1 MSMTKNS
8 LNTESQIA
16 VIIIEDNRF
25 IRKGWELALAKESGI
40 EIIGSYES
48 CESAFKNE
56 SIGEADIILMDIGLP
71 GMSGIEGVKYLK
83 EKYPKIIIVMCT
95 VHDDDDKIF
104 NAICAGAVGYLLKK
118 TSSEDLVNALRD
130 AYDGGSPMT
139 PSVARS
145 VITSFQGTPTKSFT
159 GEIIK
164 LTKREQQIL
173 VLMSQGMTYADIA
186 KKIYLS
192 VDGVYYHIRNI
203 YEKLQVHSRAEAVA
217 QGLKKRLIQP
227 PRK

>member
-1 MSMTKNS
+1 MTKNS
-8 LNTESQIA
+8 LNTDKLIT
-16 VIIIEDNRF
+16 VVIIEDNKF
-25 IRKGWELALAKESGI
+25 IRNGWEITLNKEPDF
-40 EIIGSYES
+40 EIIGSYRS

-56 SIGEADIILMDIGLP
+56 SIGDAELVLMDIGLP

-83 EKYPKIIIVMCT
+83 ERYPKIIIVMCT

-104 NAICAGAVGYLLKK
+104 DALCAGAVGYLLKK
-118 TSSEDLVNALRD
+118 TSPEDLINALRD
-130 AYDGGSPMT
+130 AYIGGSPMT
-139 PSVARS
+139 PSVARK
-145 VITSFQGTPTKSFT
+145 VIASFHESPTKSFT

-164 LTKREQQIL
+164 LTEKEQQIL
-173 VLMSQGMTYADIA
+173 DLMSQGKSYSVIA
-186 KKIYLS
+186 KDIFLS

-203 YEKLQVHSRAEAVA
+203 YEKLQVHSRSEAVA